1 MLQCQHL
8 LRVALDFI
16 PQGVQL
22 LQGSRMLEIAE
33 TLDLQE
39 VLIIRDSFTADI
51 CRRITW
57 AILTDGR
64 SFFNTVLV

>member
-1 MLQCQHL
+1 
-8 LRVALDFI
+8 
-16 PQGVQL
+16 
-22 LQGSRMLEIAE
+22 MLEIAE